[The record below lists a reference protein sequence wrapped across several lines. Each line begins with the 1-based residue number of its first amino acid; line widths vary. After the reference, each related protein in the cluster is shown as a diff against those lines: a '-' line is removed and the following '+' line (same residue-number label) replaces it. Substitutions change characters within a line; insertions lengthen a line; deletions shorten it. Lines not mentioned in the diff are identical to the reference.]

1 MAGKVAINGLGRIG
15 RAALKLVLE
24 PQLQLV
30 AVNEIGS
37 LGQHGLSAQVRHG
50 VRALRAAG

>member
-15 RAALKLVLE
+15 RATLKLALE
-24 PQLQLV
+24 QPQLELV

-37 LGQHGLSAQVRHG
+37 LENMAYLLRYDTAYG
-50 VRALRAAG
+50 VL